1 MPCCGAL
8 WLNFP
13 SPTCRGHAGL
23 PTLPTVAAP
32 SCRPPSHATLAAAGI
47 LSPKLTQAYFGELR
61 GAQALDSIAPD
72 EMLVTVPKA
81 AALVVAP
88 SERCPCPDFVD
99 AGGCCCW
106 RPRLPVMAG
115 A

>member
-1 MPCCGAL
+1 M
-8 WLNFP
+8 
-13 SPTCRGHAGL
+13 L
-23 PTLPTVAAP
+23 PLIKRMTLL
-32 SCRPPSHATLAAAGI
+32 ATGI
-47 LSPKLTQAYFGELR
+47 LSPKLTQAYFGDLR

-106 RPRLPVMAG
+106 PRSRLLVMA
-115 A
+115 AA